1 MMTGNRSR
9 SEAIPMLNDPLI
21 HEHAPHAFADDAT
34 AEPDVPYLPADGEA
48 VRDDDEGEASAHE
61 ARYHE
66 NALIAAARSGD
77 QMAFTAL
84 VDAHYALVYGLAC
97 RTVRDPDEAAE
108 ITQDVFLAAWRN
120 LGSFRGEARF
130 STWLYRITYRR
141 CLQSI
146 EVQQNRLAALR
157 QFTSLHFERI
167 ANEWSEM
174 QANIAEQEWC
184 QAIREQ
190 IDLLPVKYQAV
201 ILLRHFQ
208 DLSYEEIAQQ
218 LTMPISTVKTH
229 LHRAR
234 AMLRDRL
241 QSAPLPNVGAALR
254 DRLPRVELP
263 DVGAALRDRLPRV
276 ELPDVGGA
284 IRERIPRVEMPDM
297 GAALRDRWDSLAGAA
312 GDLLRGHISPPALG
326 AEN

>member
-1 MMTGNRSR
+1 
-9 SEAIPMLNDPLI
+9 MLDDLLI
-21 HEHAPHAFADDAT
+21 SDHLERAFVYDDAPELDDEV
-34 AEPDVPYLPADGEA
+34 APVRGVA
-48 VRDDDEGEASAHE
+48 VRDDLGETAARE
-61 ARYHE
+61 ALYRE
-66 NALIAAARSGD
+66 IALIAAARSGD
-77 QMAFTAL
+77 QTAFTAL
-84 VDAHYALVYGLAC
+84 VDANYALVYGLAC

-108 ITQDVFLAAWRN
+108 IAQDVFLAAWRN

-146 EVQQNRLAALR
+146 EVQQNRLAAFR
-157 QFTSLHFERI
+157 QFASLHFERI
-167 ANEWSEM
+167 ANEWGEM

-190 IDLLPVKYQAV
+190 IDTLPVKYQAV

-218 LTMPISTVKTH
+218 LTLPISTVKTH

-234 AMLRDRL
+234 ALLRDRL
-241 QSAPLPNVGAALR
+241 QNATLPDVGASLR
-254 DRLPRVELP
+254 DRLPHVEM
-263 DVGAALRDRLPRV
+263 
-276 ELPDVGGA
+276 PDVGGA
-284 IRERIPRVEMPDM
+284 IRDHMPHVEMPDV
-297 GAALRDRWDSLAGAA
+297 GSALRDRWDTLAGAA
-312 GDLLRGHISPPALG
+312 GDLLRGHVTPPALG